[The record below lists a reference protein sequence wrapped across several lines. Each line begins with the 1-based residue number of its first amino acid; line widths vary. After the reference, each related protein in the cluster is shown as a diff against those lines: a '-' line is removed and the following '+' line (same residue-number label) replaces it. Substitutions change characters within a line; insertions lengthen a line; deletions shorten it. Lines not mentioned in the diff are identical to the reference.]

1 MIVGEGIMQLTI
13 KQIFNN
19 NTVIVNLNDD
29 QQAIVKGKGIAF
41 NKSKGNFLDSQKIEK
56 IFYLDTVDSQKNLY
70 FLLKDI
76 PIDVV
81 TTTYEIVDYAKK
93 KFNYPVMDY
102 VYITLSDHIY
112 GVYQRYQSNQY
123 QASQIPDMS
132 DAYIDE
138 YLIASKGLNIINH
151 NLNIDLPDSEIKNLA
166 LHFINAKNDG
176 TVQRSKVKRTVD
188 FNKLIQTVLVRNNIF
203 RSRGNSNYYD
213 RFMIH
218 LQYLTERLNNMSD
231 DTSFDRKI
239 ELEMEQNY
247 PGSTDI
253 ARQIFREIK
262 QLMGIELN
270 SQEMLYFIIHI
281 QRITQEDGLNQKG

>member
-1 MIVGEGIMQLTI
+1 MQLTI